1 MSTSSWAVYEM
12 NNQKV
17 EVKLGEIEHGWL
29 EISFLFGSQEIHID
43 ASDVPIDP
51 IAELIS
57 LCAFLLSDTR
67 GEHAAKFSLEP
78 DYCVLTATKHAT
90 GDYADF
96 RFRNCH
102 GKFKKNAIS
111 CDVVALQIWRAVQAA
126 KPRLIA
132 SAKADQWSWEFPETE
147 MQSVIPKIQLAKER
161 SKRQF

>member
-1 MSTSSWAVYEM
+1 MSTSSWSVHQM

-17 EVKLGEIEHGWL
+17 EVNLGEIEHGWL
-29 EISFLFGSQEIHID
+29 EISFLFGSQEIKID

-51 IAELIS
+51 IAELVS
-57 LCAFLLSDTR
+57 LCAFLLSDER

-78 DYCVLTATKHAT
+78 DYCVLTATKHAS

-96 RFRNCH
+96 RFRSCL
-102 GKFKKNAIS
+102 GKFKENAIS

-147 MQSVIPKIQLAKER
+147 MQSIILGIQLAEER
-161 SKRQF
+161 SKQRN

>member
-1 MSTSSWAVYEM
+1 MRWMVNTTM
-12 NNQKV
+12 NHQKV
-17 EVKLGEIEHGWL
+17 KVRLGDIEHGWL
-29 EISFLFGSQEIHID
+29 EISFHFGSREIHID

-51 IAELIS
+51 IAGLVS
-57 LCAFLLSDTR
+57 LCAFLLSDER

-96 RFRNCH
+96 RFRNCP
-102 GKFKKNAIS
+102 GIFKENAIS
-111 CDVVALQIWRAVQAA
+111 CDVVALQIWRAVWAA

-132 SAKADQWSWEFPETE
+132 SAEADQWSWGFPETE
-147 MQSVIPKIQLAKER
+147 MQSVLPKIQLAKER